1 MLSEDKRA
9 GILVTVAVHLTVI
22 IVLLLTSITVIS
34 RRGST
39 FLLAFEDEVEFVEKK
54 EMKLEEEP
62 MTDEE
67 MDAIQRSIEQMIAQR
82 QSQSDPHRNIIT
94 TRNAD
99 ARGTDADKLYE
110 DAERL
115 AEALKNGQL
124 SRDENSGDIASPT
137 EDKGDAGKK
146 DDKKID
152 PPVYSGASILSW
164 KLDGRKAY
172 NMPVPAYKCYGGG
185 SVTVIIK
192 VNPAG
197 RVLSADV
204 EEGSS
209 STDPCLRKW
218 ARSFA
223 MQARF
228 SDSSSAPNPQ
238 VGNIVYEFIA
248 Q

>member
-22 IVLLLTSITVIS
+22 IFLLLTSITAIS

-39 FLLAFEDEVEFVEKK
+39 FLLAFEDDVEFVQNK
-54 EMKLEEEP
+54 EAKLEEEP
-62 MTDEE
+62 MSEEE
-67 MDAIQRSIEQMIAQR
+67 MDAIQRSIEQLMAQR
-82 QSQSDPHRNIIT
+82 GLSPDAPRNIIT

-110 DAERL
+110 DAARL

-124 SRDENSGDIASPT
+124 ATDEDSGDVPETTSS
-137 EDKGDAGKK
+137 DVKKNDQKK
-146 DDKKID
+146 DT
-152 PPVYSGASILSW
+152 PVYSGASILSW
-164 KLDGRKAY
+164 KLEGRKAY

-209 STDPCLRKW
+209 SSDPCLRKW

-228 SDSSSAPNPQ
+228 SDSPSAPNPQ

>member
-22 IVLLLTSITVIS
+22 IFLLLTSITVIS

-39 FLLAFEDEVEFVEKK
+39 FLLAFEDDVEYIEKK
-54 EMKLEEEP
+54 DAELEEP
-62 MTDEE
+62 MSEEE
-67 MDAIQRSIEQMIAQR
+67 MDAIQRSIEELMAR
-82 QSQSDPHRNIIT
+82 RGLSPDAPRNIIT

-99 ARGTDADKLYE
+99 ARGTDAEKLYA

-124 SRDENSGDIASPT
+124 ARDEDGGDVQQGAKD
-137 EDKGDAGKK
+137 EGKK
-146 DDKKID
+146 ED
-152 PPVYSGASILSW
+152 PKPAPAYSGASILSW
-164 KLDGRKAY
+164 TLEGRKAVS
-172 NMPVPAYKCYGGG
+172 MDVPAYKCYGGG
-185 SVTVIIK
+185 SIKVIIK
-192 VNPAG
+192 VNASG
-197 RVLSADV
+197 RVLSAEV

-218 ARSFA
+218 ARTFA

-228 SDSSSAPNPQ
+228 TASSSAPNPQ
-238 VGNIVYEFIA
+238 TGNIVYEFIA